1 MKSMKLSALV
11 LILFVLVSCEK
22 EKTSFMEDIVYNEHG
37 IFVINEGAYSNNNG
51 SVSYIPNN
59 SSSVMSDVFKR
70 MNNNIGLGDIVQSMY
85 IYNGR
90 AYIVVNNSHKV
101 EVVDIKTFK
110 SVGTITGFLSP
121 RYFLAVGSGK
131 AFVSDW
137 MSDNIKV
144 VDLNTLTITSSIPT
158 GAGPEQLV
166 VNNNKA
172 YITNVGGFG
181 NDSTVTIV
189 DITTNTVI
197 KTLEVGL
204 NPNSIIS
211 LPDGKLFVLC
221 GGTIGPDYL
230 SGTAD
235 DVGGKIV
242 QIDPA
247 VDTILKTVNFPQAV
261 HPVKMTIKKESS
273 DIYFLSGADGYTGKV
288 CKLDTMFLTNS
299 TVINGAFYGVG
310 VNPDNGN
317 FYCGRPGF
325 SANSY
330 VLRFTTAGSLI
341 DSLLVGIGPNGF
353 VFN

>member
-1 MKSMKLSALV
+1 MKCFSLV
-11 LILFVLVSCEK
+11 LIISVLSACEK
-22 EKTSFMEDIVYNEHG
+22 DKTPLVVDIVYQKHG
-37 IFVINEGAYSNNNG
+37 TFIVNEGSYGNNNG
-51 SVSYIPNN
+51 SVSYIPPEENGII
-59 SSSVMSDVFKR
+59 SDVYKT
-70 MNNNIGLGDIVQSMY
+70 MNNLGLGDVVQSMY
-85 IYNGR
+85 IYNDR
-90 AYIVVNNSHKV
+90 AYIVVNNSQKV
-101 EVVDIKTFK
+101 EVVDIKNFK
-110 SVGTITGFLSP
+110 SIGTITGFMSP
-121 RYFLAVGSGK
+121 RYFMPVDTGK
-131 AFVSDW
+131 AYVSDW
-137 MSDNIKV
+137 NSNTIKV
-144 VDLNTLTITSSIPT
+144 VDLNTLQIIASVPT
-158 GAGPEQLV
+158 GLGPEQMAI
-166 VNNNKA
+166 NNNKA
-172 YITNVGGFG
+172 YITNIGGFG
-181 NDSTVTIV
+181 NDSTVSVV
-189 DITTNTVI
+189 DIATNTVI

-221 GGTIGPDYL
+221 GGTIGPDYMN
-230 SGTAD
+230 GTAD

-261 HPVKMTIKKESS
+261 HPVKMTVKKESS

-288 CKLDTMFLTNS
+288 CKLDTLFLTNS

-310 VNPDNGN
+310 VNPVNGN

-330 VLRFTTAGSLI
+330 ILRFTSAGSLI